1 MSVKALQDYTFKA
14 KYAAYLPDKKRREN
28 WNESV
33 NRSKNMMLKKYAAFP
48 EVERYVD
55 QAYSAVK
62 RKEVLGSQRALQF
75 AGEAMFKHN
84 ARGYNCCSSY
94 VDRARFFQECMYLLL
109 CGAGC
114 GFSVQNHHVNKLP
127 KLTKEKQGKK
137 TYRIPDSIE
146 GWSDAIG
153 ILVCSYFEPCS
164 VFDEFS
170 GYDIKFDYTLIRQK
184 GAPISS
190 CSGKAPGPEP
200 LKIAIGKI
208 RELLDKAVEAGQTK
222 LRPIQ
227 AYDIVMHLA
236 NAVIS
241 GGVRRSATICI
252 FSPEDEEMMNAKTG
266 DWFYSNPQRGRSN
279 NSCLLLRNQLTFDEF
294 NKFIPAIKEFGEP
307 GFVFADSPELVL
319 NPCQPSW
326 ATVLTKTGISTI
338 GKINIGDE
346 IWSESGWTKVTKK
359 WSTGLNDVYE
369 YKTTGGTFYSTENH
383 RIVSNGEKIQIK
395 DADSIDV
402 LVGPRINTSQQILP
416 EIVMDGLVFGDGT
429 VHKASNNLITLLI
442 GDDDKDYFNSEIKDL
457 ILEYRPSI
465 SKYSYTVKTSI
476 LYSELP
482 KTFLRKIPD
491 RFIYSDNS
499 TKCSFLR
506 GLYSANGSVVNNRI
520 TLKST
525 SFDVIKDVQLMLSS
539 LGIKSYYTENKGKTV
554 DFKNGIY
561 QCKDSY
567 DLNISVDRTK
577 FVELIGFIQD
587 YKNKKINNV
596 KEVKG
601 LSTYNIISINKI
613 SNEETFDMTV
623 DNDSHTYWSCGFN
636 TSNCV
641 EIGFWCY
648 DIIDESKYREYVK
661 TNGYYKA
668 ITENPEDIGLKSG
681 WQCCNLST
689 QNCAKIKTV
698 KDFFHAAKN
707 AAIIGT
713 LQAGFDDF
721 PYLGE
726 TTNNI
731 VRREA
736 LLGVSMTGI
745 LDAPDVCLNPEVQK
759 RAARIARK
767 TNKKVAKIININ
779 PAARVTCVKPE
790 GSTSCVLGTASGIHP
805 HHSHRYIRRV
815 QANKTENIYQFYK
828 KYNPLSCEKSVWSTN
843 DTDDVISFCIE
854 LSPRSKTKHDI
865 SGSDLLDLVKLTQ
878 ENWVLEGRNIE
889 YCTQP
894 WLSHNVSNTIHVK
907 SNEWDDIV
915 KKIFDN
921 REYYCGISLIPESGD
936 LDYSQAPFVH
946 IHSPEEIVK
955 KYGEAAIFASGVI
968 EEAKNLFEDDLW
980 KACDAAVGI
989 ITVNGKAK
997 QNWVERVK
1005 RYADRYCKGNLKE
1018 LLYCLKSV
1026 DLYKTWCDL
1035 NREYLEVNYD
1045 KCFEDNNQVE
1055 FTATSSCSGGKC
1067 EIF

>member
-153 ILVCSYFEPCS
+153 ILVCSYFEPCG

-170 GYDIKFDYTLIRQK
+170 GYEVRFDYTLIRQK

-319 NPCQPSW
+319 NPC
-326 ATVLTKTGISTI
+326 
-338 GKINIGDE
+338 
-346 IWSESGWTKVTKK
+346 
-359 WSTGLNDVYE
+359 
-369 YKTTGGTFYSTENH
+369 
-383 RIVSNGEKIQIK
+383 
-395 DADSIDV
+395 
-402 LVGPRINTSQQILP
+402 
-416 EIVMDGLVFGDGT
+416 
-429 VHKASNNLITLLI
+429 
-442 GDDDKDYFNSEIKDL
+442 
-457 ILEYRPSI
+457 
-465 SKYSYTVKTSI
+465 
-476 LYSELP
+476 
-482 KTFLRKIPD
+482 
-491 RFIYSDNS
+491 
-499 TKCSFLR
+499 
-506 GLYSANGSVVNNRI
+506 
-520 TLKST
+520 
-525 SFDVIKDVQLMLSS
+525 
-539 LGIKSYYTENKGKTV
+539 
-554 DFKNGIY
+554 
-561 QCKDSY
+561 
-567 DLNISVDRTK
+567 
-577 FVELIGFIQD
+577 
-587 YKNKKINNV
+587 
-596 KEVKG
+596 
-601 LSTYNIISINKI
+601 
-613 SNEETFDMTV
+613 
-623 DNDSHTYWSCGFN
+623 
-636 TSNCV
+636 V

-648 DIIDESKYREYVK
+648 DIVDKVKYQTYVEHY
-661 TNGYYKA
+661 GYHKA

-828 KYNPLSCEKSVWSTN
+828 KYNPLSCEKSVWSSN

-865 SGSDLLDLVKLTQ
+865 SGLDLLDLVKLTQ

-907 SNEWDDIV
+907 PNEWDDIV

-936 LDYSQAPFVH
+936 KDYNQAPFVH
-946 IHSPEEIVK
+946 IYTPEEIVK
-955 KYGEAAIFASGVI
+955 KYGEAAIFASGLI

-980 KACDAAVGI
+980 KACDAAAGI
-989 ITVNGKAK
+989 IQVHGKAK
-997 QNWVERVK
+997 QNWVERVR